1 MVTTGMRYAVSKLF
15 VKLRLQ
21 NIQYFW
27 EDLIIGTALTLI
39 SLGASNHYFLLH
51 YAKTVYCH

>member
-27 EDLIIGTALTLI
+27 ENF
-39 SLGASNHYFLLH
+39 SLLH
-51 YAKTVYCH
+51 NYLAFLNIGNFELPN